1 MLTGSRSALSPDPLF
16 SPPMAPF
23 YSLSPAL
30 LSRMD
35 RLSGCNGRWIVDCR
49 ELEGSYSYALRSLSE
64 QWPYESSDALSGDLS
79 GTVSRYWHSLDGV
92 PNLYKLSSPEDAAQY
107 CAATRWRCKLLFSP
121 ALLDA
126 DCSWPGGYEASSLH
140 RSNNRTFRD
149 TFSKELLLA
158 DGDADG
164 LSLDV
169 RYVTEEM
176 LSEIE
181 SLENYP
187 LLSEDDHSS
196 LELELQEEAWADWA
210 ERDFSRALEKR
221 LSSVLENDERAE
233 EIVESLSP
241 DSLYSLF
248 SALSDSTSIYW
259 QEESG
264 NGQWIDCERVAAELS
279 EEEISSLSAP
289 LPGALLSPIES
300 LLASMG
306 RIN

>member
-1 MLTGSRSALSPDPLF
+1 
-16 SPPMAPF
+16 
-23 YSLSPAL
+23 
-30 LSRMD
+30 MD

-64 QWPYESSDALSGDLS
+64 QWPFESPDALSARTAPFYSL
-79 GTVSRYWHSLDGV
+79 SRYWHSLDGV

-140 RSNNRTFRD
+140 RSNHRTFRD
-149 TFSKELLLA
+149 TFSEELLLA

-164 LSLDV
+164 LSLDI
-169 RYVTEEM
+169 RFITEEM

-196 LELELQEEAWADWA
+196 LELELQEEAWTDWA
-210 ERDFSRALEKR
+210 ERDFSRALEQR

-248 SALSDSTSIYW
+248 SALSDSASIYW

-264 NGQWIDCERVAAELS
+264 YGQWIDCERVAAELS

-289 LPGALLSPIES
+289 LPGALLSPMES
-300 LLASMG
+300 FLASLG
-306 RIN
+306 SI

>member
-1 MLTGSRSALSPDPLF
+1 MASSLTKSSLWLTQTTALSTDLF
-16 SPPMAPF
+16 SSPPMTAPF

-30 LSRMD
+30 LSRID

-49 ELEGSYSYALRSLSE
+49 EIEGSYSYALRSLSE
-64 QWPYESSDALSGDLS
+64 QWPYEQEDGH
-79 GTVSRYWHSLDGV
+79 RYWHSLDGV

-107 CAATRWRCKLLFSP
+107 CAATRWRARLLFSP

-140 RSNNRTFRD
+140 RSNNRTFKD
-149 TFSKELLLA
+149 SYAKELLLA

-176 LSEIE
+176 LEDIE
-181 SLENYP
+181 SLESYP

-196 LELELQEEAWADWA
+196 LELELQQEAWADWA
-210 ERDFSRALEKR
+210 ERDFSRALENR
-221 LSSVLENDERAE
+221 LSSLLEDDERAE
-233 EIVESLSP
+233 ETVESLSP

-248 SALSDSTSIYW
+248 HALSDKASVYW
-259 QEESG
+259 EEQSCY
-264 NGQWIDCERVAAELS
+264 GQWIDCERVAAELS
-279 EEEISSLSAP
+279 DGEISSLAAP
-289 LPGALLSPIES
+289 PSGSLLSPIES
-300 LLASMG
+300 LLASLG
-306 RIN
+306 

>member
-1 MLTGSRSALSPDPLF
+1 MLTRSRSALSPDPLS
-16 SPPMAPF
+16 SPPMTAPF

-30 LSRMD
+30 LSRID

-64 QWPYESSDALSGDLS
+64 QWPYESLDPIS
-79 GTVSRYWHSLDGV
+79 GTLSRYWHSLDGV

-107 CAATRWRCKLLFSP
+107 CAATRWKCRLLFSP

-140 RSNNRTFRD
+140 RSNNRTFQEQ
-149 TFSKELLLA
+149 FSKELLLA

-164 LSLDV
+164 LSLDI
-169 RYVTEEM
+169 RFITEEM

-181 SLENYP
+181 SLESYP

-196 LELELQEEAWADWA
+196 LELELQEEAWTEWA

-221 LSSVLENDERAE
+221 LSSVLENDELSE

-248 SALSDSTSIYW
+248 SALSESASVYW
-259 QEESG
+259 QEESCY
-264 NGQWIDCERVAAELS
+264 GQWIDCERVAAEIS
-279 EEEISSLSAP
+279 EEELSSLAAP
-289 LPGALLSPIES
+289 PAPGSLLQPIEL
-300 LLASMG
+300 LLASLG
-306 RIN
+306 RT

>member
-1 MLTGSRSALSPDPLF
+1 MTP
-16 SPPMAPF
+16 PF

-30 LSRMD
+30 LSRIE

-64 QWPYESSDALSGDLS
+64 QWPFESSDPIS
-79 GTVSRYWHSLDGV
+79 GTLSRYWHSLDGV

-107 CAATRWRCKLLFSP
+107 CAATRWRAKLLFSP

-140 RSNNRTFRD
+140 RSNNRTFQD
-149 TFSKELLLA
+149 SYSKELLLA

-164 LSLDV
+164 LSLV
-169 RYVTEEM
+169 LRFITEEM

-196 LELELQEEAWADWA
+196 LELELQDEAWTEWA

-233 EIVESLSP
+233 EIIESLSP

-248 SALSDSTSIYW
+248 SALSESANIYW
-259 QEESG
+259 EEQSCC
-264 NGQWIDCERVAAELS
+264 GQWIDCERVAEELS
-279 EEEISSLSAP
+279 DEELSSLAAP
-289 LPGALLSPIES
+289 LPGESLSPIES
-300 LLASMG
+300 LLASLG
-306 RIN
+306 VC

>member
-1 MLTGSRSALSPDPLF
+1 MLTLSRSALSPDPLS
-16 SPPMAPF
+16 SPPMTSF

-30 LSRMD
+30 LSRID

-64 QWPYESSDALSGDLS
+64 QWPFESSCPIS
-79 GTVSRYWHSLDGV
+79 GTLSRYWHSLDGV
-92 PNLYKLSSPEDAAQY
+92 PNLFKLSSPEDAAQY
-107 CAATRWRCKLLFSP
+107 CAATRWRAKLLFSP

-140 RSNNRTFRD
+140 RSNNRTFKER
-149 TFSKELLLA
+149 FSEELLLA

-169 RYVTEEM
+169 RFVSDEM
-176 LSEIE
+176 LEEIE
-181 SLENYP
+181 SLESYP

-221 LSSVLENDERAE
+221 LSSVLENDELSE
-233 EIVESLSP
+233 EIVESLSA

-248 SALSDSTSIYW
+248 SALSERANIYW
-259 QEESG
+259 QEESCH
-264 NGQWIDCERVAAELS
+264 GQWIDCERVADELS
-279 EEEISSLSAP
+279 DEELSSLAVPPAP
-289 LPGALLSPIES
+289 GSLLSPIES
-300 LLASMG
+300 LLSSLG
-306 RIN
+306 RA

>member
-1 MLTGSRSALSPDPLF
+1 MLTRSRSALSPDPLS
-16 SPPMAPF
+16 SPPMASF

-30 LSRMD
+30 LSRID

-64 QWPYESSDALSGDLS
+64 QWPFESSDPIS
-79 GTVSRYWHSLDGV
+79 GTLSRYWHSLDGV

-107 CAATRWRCKLLFSP
+107 CAATRWRCRLLFSP

-140 RSNNRTFRD
+140 RSNNRTFRER
-149 TFSKELLLA
+149 FSEELLLA

-164 LSLDV
+164 LSLDI
-169 RYVTEEM
+169 RFITEEM

-187 LLSEDDHSS
+187 LLSEDDHSQ
-196 LELELQEEAWADWA
+196 LEMELQEEAWTDWA
-210 ERDFSRALEKR
+210 EQDFSRALEKR
-221 LSSVLENDERAE
+221 LSAVLEDEERAE
-233 EIVESLSP
+233 EIIESLSA

-248 SALSDSTSIYW
+248 SALSESASVYW
-259 QEESG
+259 QEESCY
-264 NGQWIDCERVAAELS
+264 GQWIDCERVAEELS
-279 EEEISSLSAP
+279 EEELSSLAAP
-289 LPGALLSPIES
+289 PAPGSLLSPMEI
-300 LLASMG
+300 LLASM
-306 RIN
+306 RRA

>member
-1 MLTGSRSALSPDPLF
+1 MLTRSRSALSPDPL
-16 SPPMAPF
+16 SSAPMAPF

-30 LSRMD
+30 LSRID
-35 RLSGCNGRWIVDCR
+35 RLSGCNGHWIVDCR

-64 QWPYESSDALSGDLS
+64 QWPYEGSDPIS
-79 GTVSRYWHSLDGV
+79 GTLSRYWHSLDGV

-107 CAATRWRCKLLFSP
+107 CAATRWRAKLLFSP

-149 TFSKELLLA
+149 VFSEELLLA

-164 LSLDV
+164 LSLDI
-169 RYVTEEM
+169 RFITEEM

-196 LELELQEEAWADWA
+196 LELELQEEAWTDWA

-221 LSSVLENDERAE
+221 LSSVLENDERAD

-241 DSLYSLF
+241 EALYSLF
-248 SALSDSTSIYW
+248 SALSESASVYW
-259 QEESG
+259 QEESCY
-264 NGQWIDCERVAAELS
+264 GQWIDCERVAAELS
-279 EEEISSLSAP
+279 EEELSSLATP

-300 LLASMG
+300 LLVSMG
-306 RIN
+306 RS

>member
-1 MLTGSRSALSPDPLF
+1 MT
-16 SPPMAPF
+16 APF

-30 LSRMD
+30 LSRID
-35 RLSGCNGRWIVDCR
+35 RLSGCDGRWIVDCR

-64 QWPYESSDALSGDLS
+64 QWPYEQEDGH
-79 GTVSRYWHSLDGV
+79 RYWHSLDGV

-107 CAATRWRCKLLFSP
+107 CAATRWRAKLLFSP

-149 TFSKELLLA
+149 VFSKELLLA

-164 LSLDV
+164 LSLDI
-169 RYVTEEM
+169 RFITEEM

-196 LELELQEEAWADWA
+196 LELELQEEAWTDWA

-221 LSSVLENDERAE
+221 LSSALENDELSE

-248 SALSDSTSIYW
+248 SALSESASIYW
-259 QEESG
+259 QEESCY
-264 NGQWIDCERVAAELS
+264 GQWINCERVAEELS
-279 EEEISSLSAP
+279 EEELSSLAAP
-289 LPGALLSPIES
+289 PAPGSLLQPIEL
-300 LLASMG
+300 LLASLG
-306 RIN
+306 RT

>member
-1 MLTGSRSALSPDPLF
+1 MLSLSLSPDPLS
-16 SPPMAPF
+16 SPPMTAPF

-30 LSRMD
+30 LSRID
-35 RLSGCNGRWIVDCR
+35 RLSGCDGRWIVDCR

-64 QWPYESSDALSGDLS
+64 QWPYEQEDGH
-79 GTVSRYWHSLDGV
+79 RYWHSLDGV

-107 CAATRWRCKLLFSP
+107 CAATRWRAKLLFSP

-149 TFSKELLLA
+149 VFSKELLLA

-164 LSLDV
+164 LSLDI
-169 RYVTEEM
+169 RFITEEM

-196 LELELQEEAWADWA
+196 LELELQEEAWTDWA

-221 LSSVLENDERAE
+221 LSSALENDELSE

-248 SALSDSTSIYW
+248 SALSESASIYW
-259 QEESG
+259 QEESCY
-264 NGQWIDCERVAAELS
+264 GQWINCERVAEELS
-279 EEEISSLSAP
+279 EEELSSLAAP
-289 LPGALLSPIES
+289 PAPGSLLQPIEL
-300 LLASMG
+300 LLASLG
-306 RIN
+306 RT

>member
-1 MLTGSRSALSPDPLF
+1 MTP
-16 SPPMAPF
+16 PF

-30 LSRMD
+30 LSRIE
-35 RLSGCNGRWIVDCR
+35 RLSGCDGRWIVDCR

-64 QWPYESSDALSGDLS
+64 QWPFESSDPIS
-79 GTVSRYWHSLDGV
+79 GTLSRYWHSLDGV

-107 CAATRWRCKLLFSP
+107 CAATRWQCKLLFSP

-140 RSNNRTFRD
+140 RSNNRTFQD
-149 TFSKELLLA
+149 SYAKELLLA

-169 RYVTEEM
+169 RYVSEEM

-248 SALSDSTSIYW
+248 SALSESANIYW
-259 QEESG
+259 EEQSCY
-264 NGQWIDCERVAAELS
+264 GQWIDCERVAEELS
-279 EEEISSLSAP
+279 DEELSSLATP
-289 LPGALLSPIES
+289 LPGESLSPIES
-300 LLASMG
+300 LLASLG
-306 RIN
+306 VC

>member
-1 MLTGSRSALSPDPLF
+1 MTL
-16 SPPMAPF
+16 F

-30 LSRMD
+30 LSRID

-64 QWPYESSDALSGDLS
+64 QWPYEGSSSIS
-79 GTVSRYWHSLDGV
+79 GTLSRYWHSLDGV

-107 CAATRWRCKLLFSP
+107 CAATRWRARLLFSP

-140 RSNNRTFRD
+140 RSNSRTFQD
-149 TFSKELLLA
+149 SYAKELLLA

-169 RYVTEEM
+169 RFISDEM
-176 LSEIE
+176 LEDIE

-196 LELELQEEAWADWA
+196 LELELQQEAWADWA
-210 ERDFSRALEKR
+210 ERDFSRALENR
-221 LSSVLENDERAE
+221 LSSLLEDDSLAE
-233 EIVESLSP
+233 ETIESLSP

-248 SALSDSTSIYW
+248 SALSESANIYW
-259 QEESG
+259 EEQSCY
-264 NGQWIDCERVAAELS
+264 GQWIDCERVAAELS
-279 EEEISSLSAP
+279 EEELSSLAVP
-289 LPGALLSPIES
+289 LPGALLSPMES
-300 LLASMG
+300 LLASLG
-306 RIN
+306 RT

>member
-1 MLTGSRSALSPDPLF
+1 MLTLSRSALSPF
-16 SPPMAPF
+16 SRSLLSSMAPF

-30 LSRMD
+30 LSRIN

-64 QWPYESSDALSGDLS
+64 QWPFESSCPIS
-79 GTVSRYWHSLDGV
+79 GTLSRYWHSLDGV
-92 PNLYKLSSPEDAAQY
+92 PNLFKLSSPEDAAQY
-107 CAATRWRCKLLFSP
+107 CAATRWRAKLLFSP

-140 RSNNRTFRD
+140 RSNNRTFQKQ
-149 TFSKELLLA
+149 FSKELLLA

-169 RYVTEEM
+169 RFVSDEM
-176 LSEIE
+176 LEEIE
-181 SLENYP
+181 SLESYP

-196 LELELQEEAWADWA
+196 LELELQEEAWTDWA

-221 LSSVLENDERAE
+221 LSAVLEDEERAE

-241 DSLYSLF
+241 ASLYSLF
-248 SALSDSTSIYW
+248 SALSESASVYW
-259 QEESG
+259 QEESCY
-264 NGQWIDCERVAAELS
+264 GQWIDCERVAEELS
-279 EEEISSLSAP
+279 EEELSSLAAP
-289 LPGALLSPIES
+289 PAPGSLLSPMEI
-300 LLASMG
+300 LLASM
-306 RIN
+306 RRA

>member
-1 MLTGSRSALSPDPLF
+1 MLTCSRSALSPDPLS

-30 LSRMD
+30 LSRIN

-49 ELEGSYSYALRSLSE
+49 ELEGSCSYALRSLSE
-64 QWPYESSDALSGDLS
+64 QWPYESSDPIS
-79 GTVSRYWHSLDGV
+79 GTLSRYWHSLDEV
-92 PNLYKLSSPEDAAQY
+92 PNLFKLSSPEDAAQY
-107 CAATRWRCKLLFSP
+107 CAATRWRAKLLFSP

-140 RSNNRTFRD
+140 RSNNRTFQD
-149 TFSKELLLA
+149 VFSKELLLA

-164 LSLDV
+164 LSLDI
-169 RYVTEEM
+169 RFITEEM

-181 SLENYP
+181 SLESYP

-210 ERDFSRALEKR
+210 ERDFSRALEQR

-233 EIVESLSP
+233 EIIENLSP
-241 DSLYSLF
+241 ASLYSLF
-248 SALSDSTSIYW
+248 SALSESASIYW

-264 NGQWIDCERVAAELS
+264 YGQWIDCERVAAELS
-279 EEEISSLSAP
+279 EEELSSLAAP
-289 LPGALLSPIES
+289 LLGALLSPMES
-300 LLASMG
+300 LLASLG
-306 RIN
+306 RT

>member
-1 MLTGSRSALSPDPLF
+1 MT
-16 SPPMAPF
+16 APF

-30 LSRMD
+30 LSRID
-35 RLSGCNGRWIVDCR
+35 RLSGCDGRWIVDCR

-64 QWPYESSDALSGDLS
+64 QWPYEQEDGH
-79 GTVSRYWHSLDGV
+79 RYWHSLDGV
-92 PNLYKLSSPEDAAQY
+92 PNLYKLSSLEDAAQY
-107 CAATRWRCKLLFSP
+107 CAATRWRAKLLFSP

-140 RSNNRTFRD
+140 RSNNRTFQEQ
-149 TFSKELLLA
+149 FSKELLLA

-169 RYVTEEM
+169 RFITEEM
-176 LSEIE
+176 LSEVE

-196 LELELQEEAWADWA
+196 LELELQEESWADWA

-241 DSLYSLF
+241 ASLYSLF
-248 SALSDSTSIYW
+248 SALSESASIYW
-259 QEESG
+259 EEQSCY
-264 NGQWIDCERVAAELS
+264 GQWIDCERVAEELS
-279 EEEISSLSAP
+279 DEELSSLAAP
-289 LPGALLSPIES
+289 LPGESLSPIES
-300 LLASMG
+300 LLASLG
-306 RIN
+306 RT

>member
-1 MLTGSRSALSPDPLF
+1 
-16 SPPMAPF
+16 
-23 YSLSPAL
+23 
-30 LSRMD
+30 MD

>member
-1 MLTGSRSALSPDPLF
+1 
-16 SPPMAPF
+16 
-23 YSLSPAL
+23 
-30 LSRMD
+30 
-35 RLSGCNGRWIVDCR
+35 
-49 ELEGSYSYALRSLSE
+49 
-64 QWPYESSDALSGDLS
+64 
-79 GTVSRYWHSLDGV
+79 V
-92 PNLYKLSSPEDAAQY
+92 PNLFKLSSPEDAAQY
-107 CAATRWRCKLLFSP
+107 CAATRWRAKLLFSP

-140 RSNNRTFRD
+140 RSNNRTFQER
-149 TFSKELLLA
+149 FSKELLLA

-169 RYVTEEM
+169 RFITEEM

-196 LELELQEEAWADWA
+196 LELELQEEAWSEWA

-221 LSSVLENDERAE
+221 LSSVLENDELSD

-248 SALSDSTSIYW
+248 SALSESANLYW
-259 QEESG
+259 QEESCY
-264 NGQWIDCERVAAELS
+264 GQWIDCERVAAELS
-279 EEEISSLSAP
+279 EEELSSLADSPAP
-289 LPGALLSPIES
+289 GSLLSPIEL

-306 RIN
+306 SI

>member
-1 MLTGSRSALSPDPLF
+1 MT
-16 SPPMAPF
+16 APF

-30 LSRMD
+30 LSRID

-64 QWPYESSDALSGDLS
+64 QWPYEQEDGH
-79 GTVSRYWHSLDGV
+79 RYWHSLDGV
-92 PNLYKLSSPEDAAQY
+92 PNLFKLSSPEDAAQY
-107 CAATRWRCKLLFSP
+107 CAATRWRARLLFSP

-126 DCSWPGGYEASSLH
+126 DYSWPGGYEASSLH
-140 RSNNRTFRD
+140 RSNNRTFKD
-149 TFSKELLLA
+149 SYAKELLLA

-169 RYVTEEM
+169 RFISDEM
-176 LSEIE
+176 LEDIE

-196 LELELQEEAWADWA
+196 LELELQSEAWADWA

-221 LSSVLENDERAE
+221 LSSLLEDDSLAE
-233 EIVESLSP
+233 ETIESLSP

-248 SALSDSTSIYW
+248 RALADRASVYW
-259 QEESG
+259 ESQSSPD
-264 NGQWIDCERVAAELS
+264 QWVDCERVAAELS
-279 EEEISSLSAP
+279 EAELLSLVSSSQSQALQSALAP
-289 LPGALLSPIES
+289 LSEPLLSPIES
-300 LLASMG
+300 LLSSLG
-306 RIN
+306 SC

>member
-1 MLTGSRSALSPDPLF
+1 MT
-16 SPPMAPF
+16 PF

-30 LSRMD
+30 LSRID

-64 QWPYESSDALSGDLS
+64 QWHFESSNALSA
-79 GTVSRYWHSLDGV
+79 GTAPFYSLSRYWHSLDGV
-92 PNLYKLSSPEDAAQY
+92 PNLFKLSSPEDAAQY
-107 CAATRWRCKLLFSP
+107 CAATRWRAKLLFSP

-149 TFSKELLLA
+149 VFSKELLLA

-164 LSLDV
+164 LSLDI
-169 RYVTEEM
+169 RFLTEEM

-248 SALSDSTSIYW
+248 SALSESANLYW
-259 QEESG
+259 QEESCY
-264 NGQWIDCERVAAELS
+264 GQWIDCERVAEELS
-279 EEEISSLSAP
+279 EEELSSLADSPA
-289 LPGALLSPIES
+289 LGSLLSPMEL

-306 RIN
+306 RI

>member
-1 MLTGSRSALSPDPLF
+1 MLTRSRSALSLDPLS
-16 SPPMAPF
+16 SPLMAPF

-30 LSRMD
+30 LSRID

-64 QWPYESSDALSGDLS
+64 QWPLEGSCPISGAISS
-79 GTVSRYWHSLDGV
+79 YWHSLDGV
-92 PNLYKLSSPEDAAQY
+92 PNLFKLSSPEDAAQY
-107 CAATRWRCKLLFSP
+107 CAATRWRAKLLFSP

-140 RSNNRTFRD
+140 RSNNRTFKER
-149 TFSKELLLA
+149 FSEELLLA

-169 RYVTEEM
+169 RFVSDEM
-176 LSEIE
+176 LEEIE
-181 SLENYP
+181 SLESYP

-196 LELELQEEAWADWA
+196 LELELQEEAWTDWA

-221 LSSVLENDERAE
+221 LSSVLENDELSE
-233 EIVESLSP
+233 EIVESLSA

-248 SALSDSTSIYW
+248 SALSESANIYW
-259 QEESG
+259 QEESCY
-264 NGQWIDCERVAAELS
+264 GQWIDCERVAEELS
-279 EEEISSLSAP
+279 EEELSSLAAP
-289 LPGALLSPIES
+289 PAPGSLLSPIES
-300 LLASMG
+300 LLSSLG
-306 RIN
+306 RA